1 MYFLVQFSAASG
13 EESSD
18 ARAIKV
24 EFFELI
30 LDEFRKRSFE
40 GPRRGDSINF
50 LIFGIAIGP
59 LLRHGGPGVYG
70 FQPWVFELIRGL
82 DETDEHVM
90 TLKTKHDT
98 PKHAGAIDLI
108 ELVN

>member
-1 MYFLVQFSAASG
+1 MVQFSAASG
-13 EESSD
+13 EEESSD
-18 ARAIKV
+18 AGAIQV

-50 LIFGIAIGP
+50 LIFGIALGP

-70 FQPWVFELIRGL
+70 LQPWVFELIRGL
-82 DETDEHVM
+82 DETDEHVV
-90 TLKTKHDT
+90 TPKTKHDT
-98 PKHAGAIDLI
+98 PKNAGAIDLI